1 MKQSVDTLHSSN
13 SGASSRWKNKVIAIV
28 AALAVVIIG
37 YALIMS
43 KAAGSFVSIDPSAA
57 TLSGNASVATTGDG
71 TKAISFNAP
80 PTTPPPPLPG
90 GSPAFSTNAGREIPD
105 TLYGVTTESV
115 SSLSALNDSLSR
127 HTKRPITRIVFQSGT
142 SPSDYTTAVSTLRN
156 RSYLMGEILDSSSM
170 KQTTVS
176 SYKTRAAN
184 FVSAFKNNV
193 DIWEIGNEL
202 NGEWLGTPADI
213 NAKTQA
219 AYDVVEKDNSA
230 LNLRSAITLNYWPSS
245 NCYSQPWED
254 TASFAN
260 QLPAEVKNGVDYVFL
275 SFYETACS
283 PRAYPSATD
292 FTNIFNKLKVTFP
305 NAKVGMGEIGAQG
318 KADGLSSEPSL
329 TEKQRIANTYYGMH
343 NTLKTNL
350 GSRYVG
356 GYFWWYYFQDAVPY
370 NKTDSMWPTIERL
383 FGEY

>member
-1 MKQSVDTLHSSN
+1 MKQSSSTLYSSN
-13 SGASSRWKNKVIAIV
+13 TGAFSRWRNKIIAAL
-28 AALAVVIIG
+28 AALAVIILG
-37 YALIMS
+37 YVFIIS
-43 KAAGSFVSIDPSAA
+43 KAAGPFVSIDPSAV
-57 TLSGNASVATTGDG
+57 TLSGNASVTTASDG
-71 TKAISFNAP
+71 TKAINFNAP
-80 PTTPPPPLPG
+80 ATPPG
-90 GSPAFSTNAGREIPD
+90 DGNPAFSTDAGRGIPD
-105 TLYGVTTESV
+105 TLYGVTTEEV
-115 SSLSALNDSLSR
+115 SSLTALNDSLSR

-142 SPSDYTTAVSTLRN
+142 SPADYTNAVSTLRN
-156 RSYLMGEILDSSSM
+156 RSYIMGEILDSSSM
-170 KQTTVS
+170 KQISVS
-176 SYKTRAAN
+176 GYKTRAAN

-219 AYDVVEKDNSA
+219 AYDVVEKDNAA

-245 NCYSQPWED
+245 DCYSQPWED

-283 PRAYPSATD
+283 PRAHPTTTD
-292 FTNIFNKLKVTFP
+292 FTNIFNRLKVTFP
-305 NAKVGMGEIGAQG
+305 NAKIGMGEIGAQG
-318 KADGLSSEPSL
+318 KADGLSSDPTL
-329 TEKQRIANTYYGMH
+329 TEKQQIANTYYGMH
-343 NTLKTNL
+343 NTLKANL

-383 FGEY
+383 FGQY